1 MANNRWQLTPSEA
14 EKLAQAAKQIVDTT
28 ITLLK
33 ELAEALA
40 PLARKVYRNYRSEL
54 IPMPEGRDELRIFI
68 EHKDKYKR
76 EVIHENN
83 AYRHCPQNLQA
94 PNRSMVRRSE
104 KNQKQRQR
112 H

>member
-40 PLARKVYRNYRSEL
+40 PMARKVYRHYKSEL
-54 IPMPEGRDELRIFI
+54 IPAPEGREELRVFI
-68 EHKDKYKR
+68 EQKDKYRR

-83 AYRHCPQNLQA
+83 AHRCRPQNIQTT
-94 PNRSMVRRSE
+94 NRSMVRRSE
-104 KNQKQRQR
+104 KNQKQRQGY
-112 H
+112 